1 MSDIREYLGQG
12 TTYPTSLINGKSLL
26 VNDRD
31 LVEQSIKIILG
42 TPRGSRFMLP
52 EFGSRLNE
60 LLFEQNDEVLE
71 DLITY
76 FIYEALTMWE
86 KRVKFVDVVFKR
98 DQNDESVLYCDIRY
112 RILQSNDI
120 DSFIYPFYKKLAA

>member
-12 TTYPTSLINGKSLL
+12 TTYPTALVNGKSLL
-26 VNDRD
+26 INDRN

-86 KRVKFVDVVFKR
+86 KRVKFVGVVFKR